1 MSIWKDV
8 KKKKKDLLKKKK
20 SRGVIILVSTDE
32 RPEELIMSVEG
43 GSYTFLFRLFTF
55 TWRPDS
61 LQTPC

>member
-8 KKKKKDLLKKKK
+8 KKKDLLKKKK
-20 SRGVIILVSTDE
+20 SRGVVIILLSTDE